1 VNTQE
6 IVEIIEELLQK
17 LGIDDATVEESNL
30 GEAITFNIATDSHAL
45 LIGRHGDNLRSLQH
59 ILNSILRHKDRN
71 AEFVALDVA
80 DYKKGRQEKLMT
92 IAQEAANKARAE
104 NTEVRLKAMNAF
116 ERRQVHM
123 VLAEESDLVTESVG
137 QEPHRTIV
145 VRPRD

>member
-1 VNTQE
+1 MNTQE
-6 IVEIIEELLQK
+6 IVEIIEEILQK

-59 ILNSILRHKDRN
+59 ILNSILKHKDRS